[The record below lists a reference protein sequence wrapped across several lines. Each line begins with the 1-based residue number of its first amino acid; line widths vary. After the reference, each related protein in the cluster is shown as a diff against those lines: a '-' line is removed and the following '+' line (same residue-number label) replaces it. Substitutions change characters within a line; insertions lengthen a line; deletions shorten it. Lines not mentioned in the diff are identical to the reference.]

1 MRMSEWEEGGENVQK
16 QRTLSRRVYFIAV
29 PTLYCSRRR
38 DGRPWPKVTKSTR
51 HFLEGGSA
59 DLLVTVAVATLEP
72 LLAAL
77 GWNAWKGVRGE
88 NDGQGT
94 RQDQRRSL
102 FRVKRGDSER
112 EAARKVD

>member
-1 MRMSEWEEGGENVQK
+1 MGGGGGTENVQK
-16 QRTLSRRVYFIAV
+16 QRTLSRRVYYIAV
-29 PTLYCSRRR
+29 PTLYCSRR

-94 RQDQRRSL
+94 RQDQRGSL
-102 FRVKRGDSER
+102 FRVKRGESER
-112 EAARKVD
+112 KASRKVD